1 MPQSRVA
8 SGSALAVKY
17 YSVGLFTEA
26 VRRRTFGRALTG
38 PVPKQSAADAKARR
52 RSMQST
58 HDMPIVQITDLSKA
72 MGEAVSI
79 DLFGLMTGEPI
90 MGDTKAAGTGQPLHM
105 SSMDILIN
113 QSRKVADPGGRM
125 SRRRTVHDLRSI
137 SRANLADFFARLEDQ
152 RCLVHFC
159 GARGTSSGV
168 DWCIPLEA
176 SPNFSAIMV
185 NEVKPPT
192 RNRRFLAGGATSVTD
207 LSATDVLSL
216 IEIDKW
222 RASLNEMEL
231 PPSPVKIPGD
241 AMSMDNPLY
250 LWFVTSR
257 QWHYLEITS
266 SARNNDWRSFLASA
280 QKRAA
285 FSKHPLFMG
294 AMDGMV
300 GIWNGVVIIQTNRAI
315 RWNAGDTVREVQ
327 ANGSVSNSACAVAT
341 DRSFILGGQALGECL
356 GDAGG
361 GDPYPMDW
369 EEEETDGKNALEIF
383 GISVGG
389 KAKVQFT
396 GTDGTVTDFG
406 VMVFDSYAPAPDSM
420 AGANLRSSLRG

>member
-17 YSVGLFTEA
+17 YSVGLFTESI
-26 VRRRTFGRALTG
+26 RRRSFGRALTG
-38 PVPKQSAADAKARR
+38 PVPKQSSADAKARR
-52 RSMQST
+52 RSVQTTS
-58 HDMPIVQITDLSKA
+58 DMPIVQITDLSKA

-79 DLFGLMTGEPI
+79 DLFGVMTGEPI
-90 MGDTKAAGTGQPLHM
+90 MGDEKASGTGQPLHM
-105 SSMDILIN
+105 SSMDIKIN

-137 SRANLADFFARLEDQ
+137 SRANLADWFARLEDQ

-159 GARGTSSGV
+159 GARGTSTGI
-168 DWCIPLEA
+168 DWCIPLET
-176 SPNFSAIMV
+176 SPNFGKIMV
-185 NEVKPPT
+185 NEVMPPT
-192 RNRRFLAGGATSVTD
+192 RNRRFLAGDATGVAD
-207 LSATDVLSL
+207 LATTDVLSL

-241 AMSMDNPLY
+241 PMSMDNPLY

-266 SARNNDWRSFLASA
+266 SARGNDWRSFLASA
-280 QKRAA
+280 QKRAT
-285 FSKHPLFMG
+285 FTKHPLFMG
-294 AMDGMV
+294 AMDGMC
-300 GIWNGVVIIQTNRAI
+300 GIWNGVVIVQTNRAI
-315 RWNAGDTVREVQ
+315 RWDAGDLVKETQ
-327 ANGSVSNSACAVAT
+327 ANGSIANAGANVAT
-341 DRSFILGGQALGECL
+341 DRSFIVGGQALGECL

-361 GDPYPMDW
+361 SDPYPMDW

-389 KAKVQFT
+389 KAKIRFT
-396 GTDGTVTDFG
+396 GTDGEVTDFG
-406 VMVFDSYAPAPDSM
+406 VMTFDSYAPKPDSV
-420 AGANLRSSLRG
+420 AGADLRSALRT

>member
-1 MPQSRVA
+1 MPQSRIA

-26 VRRRTFGRALTG
+26 MRKRTFGRALTG

-52 RSMQST
+52 RSIQST

-79 DLFGLMTGEPI
+79 DLFGAMTGKPV
-90 MGDTKAAGTGQPLHM
+90 MGDRKAAGTGQPLHM

-137 SRANLADFFARLEDQ
+137 SRANLSDWFARLEDQ

-159 GARGTSSGV
+159 GARGAQDGV
-168 DWCIPLEA
+168 DWCIPLEDD
-176 SPNFSAIMV
+176 PDFDLIMV
-185 NEVKPPT
+185 NSVKPPT
-192 RNRRFLAGGATSVTD
+192 RNRRFLAGDATSVTN
-207 LSATDVLSL
+207 LSATDALSL
-216 IEIDKW
+216 EEIDKW
-222 RASLNEMEL
+222 RALYNEMEL

-241 AMSMDNPLY
+241 PMSMDNPLF

-257 QWHYLEITS
+257 QWHYLETTS
-266 SARNNDWRSFLASA
+266 KSRGNDWRTFLTSA
-280 QKRAA
+280 QKRAT
-285 FSKHPLFMG
+285 FTKHPLFMG
-294 AMDGMV
+294 AMDGMC
-300 GIWNGVVIIQTNRAI
+300 GIWNGCVIIQTNRAI
-315 RWNAGDTVREVQ
+315 RWPAAGIVREMQ
-327 ANGSVSNSACAVAT
+327 ANGSIADAACAVST
-341 DRSFILGGQALGECL
+341 DRAFILGGQALGECL

-361 GDPYPMDW
+361 ADPYPMDW

-389 KAKVQFT
+389 KAKVQFE
-396 GTDGTVTDFG
+396 GTDGSLTDFG
-406 VMVFDSYAPAPDSM
+406 VMTFDSYAPRVDSM
-420 AGANLRSSLRG
+420 AGENLRNALSV